1 MTYYST
7 ITPPFYLTLFCFFPI
22 AAVCVLV
29 SVWGAAMLCYV
40 MLCHEFFY
48 NDWLGRYSRNETL

>member
-29 SVWGAAMLCYV
+29 SVWGAVMLCYV
-40 MLCHEFFY
+40 M
-48 NDWLGRYSRNETL
+48 SRVLL